1 VPHLLA
7 PGEGRQGWSEVRVIC
22 KRRADLPAEYGCRQ
36 CGATKPIKKMVLVR
50 RRKTRDYLLRPRC
63 KDCHNENEKGHRREY
78 KTKYLRRWRE
88 NNAEVNESYWRGRD
102 RAASN
107 ATSYKHFT
115 KNHAAILIQGRLH
128 RAGVQVSLRE
138 ARSLLRQYGRCYP
151 TSFGLTEKGK
161 RECERI
167 RSRFRNAR
175 YQARKRGMKEPPA
188 PRPIEIRMMVYA
200 DGRPDH
206 GRPDPAEAAAPD
218 AFVIPPRLQPVPF
231 RVASKRLK
239 EWHRSQSK
247 LKKPRSQASNIVNIS
262 AGQSNILDSQRV
274 ALPPHL
280 TPSEVFP

>member
-1 VPHLLA
+1 
-7 PGEGRQGWSEVRVIC
+7 VIC
-22 KRRADLPAEYGCRQ
+22 KRRADLPAEYGCLQ
-36 CGATKPIKKMVLVR
+36 CGATKPIKKMVLVH

-78 KTKYLRRWRE
+78 KTKYLRRWRK

-128 RAGVQVSLRE
+128 RAGIQVSLRE

-167 RSRFRNAR
+167 RSRFKNAR
-175 YQARKRGMKEPPA
+175 YSARKRGMKEPPV

-200 DGRPDH
+200 DGRD
-206 GRPDPAEAAAPD
+206 RPDPREGHDTPD

-239 EWHRSQSK
+239 EWHRNQK
-247 LKKPRSQASNIVNIS
+247 RKAARSQASNIFNIS
-262 AGQSNILDSQRV
+262 SGDVEYSQHVGARRPGFANDEAGPN
-274 ALPPHL
+274 L
-280 TPSEVFP
+280 TQSEVFP